1 MLTRVAFVA
10 LCVSVVF
17 AAPVFRPAAEFN
29 GTSAHGF
36 DTLGFVANSTNCT
49 TNYFGTSCDVYCL
62 ASDTCSNNGTCVEA
76 TGLCN
81 CANSVWGANCNKT
94 LPTVVSSVSR
104 SVGAAGDT
112 FTLGTSKFKIVFPA
126 GALGSNA
133 NLEAFVFDRNS
144 ADAPQVLASQS
155 EITVAGNF
163 LRLLPRGQTF
173 LVPITVTFEVDT
185 SIVVPSGY
193 TIKVY
198 KLDETTGV
206 WSPVGGT
213 YNPSTGTVD
222 VSLSS
227 FSIYGTFL
235 VIDPNS
241 GEVSGDGNSSHVLVV
256 AIVVSIVGAVG
267 LVIFGM
273 CGVSYFRNKDAREQ
287 AVPSQP
293 VAFYPQ
299 QAAQYTAAA

>member
-1 MLTRVAFVA
+1 MLTRVAVVA

-17 AAPVFRPAAEFN
+17 AAPVFRPTGFN
-29 GTSAHGF
+29 LQASRRFGS
-36 DTLGFVANSTNCT
+36 LGFVTNSTNCT
-49 TNYFGTSCDVYCL
+49 TNYYGSSCDVFCY
-62 ASDTCSNNGTCVEA
+62 ASETCNGNGTCVSSS
-76 TGLCN
+76 GLCN
-81 CANSVWGANCNKT
+81 CASTVWGANCNQS

-112 FTLGTSKFKIVFPA
+112 FSLGTTKFKIVFPA
-126 GALGSNA
+126 NCLSGAT

-144 ADAPQVLASQS
+144 ANAPTVLASQS
-155 EITVAGNF
+155 EITAAGNF

-173 LVPITVTFEVDT
+173 LVPVVVTFEVDST
-185 SIVVPSGY
+185 VVVPSGY

-227 FSIYGTFL
+227 FSIYGAF
-235 VIDPNS
+235 VVQDPS
-241 GEVSGDGNSSHVLVV
+241 SSVVSGDGNSSHVLVI
-256 AIVVSIVGAVG
+256 AIVVSILGALG

-273 CGVSYFRNKDAREQ
+273 CGVSYFRNKDAREM

-293 VAFYPQ
+293 VAYYPQ
-299 QAAQYTAAA
+299 QPVQYTAAA